1 MRILTFNWHTPYL
14 SLLVRLD
21 HEFEVAPPN
30 IGAPLK
36 SWDHAMRPMPPNVK
50 EITTAQASER
60 LLKEGHYDLLLAH
73 NVKDIVM
80 AKEARLPKLLVFH
93 NRLSTEAALGG
104 RPEAADGHRE
114 QVKTLTSLVY
124 RVFISETKR
133 ADWDMPGEIILPGV
147 DVSQYGGYTGEQRR
161 VLRVGNSIK
170 ARDLMTGFSLQE
182 EVLKDGLPNVIVG
195 ENPDIPESRVSAGWE
210 GLKKAYRENRLLLS
224 TAMPPWEDGYNLA
237 VLEAMATGMP
247 VAAVENPTCPIT
259 GGVDGFIGATA
270 EELREKVLALLD
282 DADLAKKIGAEGR
295 KTVERLF
302 PLSAFLEKWSA
313 AIRRAV
319 EWRPAKPRAA
329 FPKAAKKKVFK
340 PSFEGA
346 ENVLLSYTSYP
357 ATTGAYLE
365 RAMRKKLN
373 VVTAGAKLP
382 REAIAKW
389 DLGNMKTPAW
399 THDIDDQKAVLDMR
413 SVIERLPEGF
423 APDFFVW
430 VETGIGGP
438 PAALEALSVP
448 KAAYLI
454 DTHIHLE
461 KHIQTAK
468 MFDVVFLAQRAY
480 IPNFS
485 EAGVENVHWLP
496 LACDPEIHGKIDVE
510 KKHDV
515 GFVGSL
521 TDERRTRLLMRI
533 AERTRTRYDRLFLED
548 MARFFCQ
555 SRIVFNNAI
564 KNDLNMRVFE
574 ALCSGSMLLTDDADG
589 LRDFFTD
596 RESLVI
602 YDDENAAELAEYY
615 IEHEKERERIAAAG
629 RRAVLE
635 KHTYAHRVDEMMG
648 VMRSMGGGHERDR

>member
-1 MRILTFNWHTPYL
+1 MKILSFNWHTPYL
-14 SLLVRLD
+14 SLLARLD

-30 IGAPLK
+30 IAAPLK
-36 SWDHAMRPMPPNVK
+36 SWDHAMRPKPPNVR
-50 EITTAQASER
+50 EITTAQARER
-60 LLKEGHYDLLLAH
+60 LAKEGYYDLLLAH

-147 DVSQYGGYTGEQRR
+147 DVLQYGGYTGEQRR
-161 VLRVGNSIK
+161 VLRVGNSIR

-182 EVLKDGLPNVIVG
+182 EVLKGGLPNVIVG
-195 ENPDIPESRVSAGWE
+195 ENPDIPGSKVSAGWE
-210 GLKKAYRENRLLLS
+210 DLKKAYRENRLLLS

-247 VAAVENPTCPIT
+247 VVSVENPTCPIT
-259 GGVDGFIGATA
+259 GGVDGFVGAAA
-270 EELREKVLALLD
+270 EGLREKILKLLD
-282 DADLAKKIGAEGR
+282 DADLARRIGAEGR

-302 PLSAFLEKWSA
+302 PMSAFLEKWDG

-319 EWRPAKPRAA
+319 EWYPSKPSVV
-329 FPKAAKKKVFK
+329 FTKAAKPAKKVFK
-340 PSFEGA
+340 PVFESA

-357 ATTGAYLE
+357 ATTGAYME
-365 RAMRKKLN
+365 RAFREKLN
-373 VVTAGAKLP
+373 VVTAGARLP
-382 REAIAKW
+382 AHAIKAW
-389 DLGNMKTPAW
+389 DLARLKTRAW
-399 THDIDDQKAVLDMR
+399 PHDIDIQDVTLDMR

-423 APDFFVW
+423 EPDFFVW
-430 VETGIGGP
+430 VETGLGGP
-438 PAALEALSVP
+438 PAGMEALSVP
-448 KAAYLI
+448 KAACLI

-461 KHIQTAK
+461 KHIRTAR

-480 IPNFS
+480 IPEF
-485 EAGVENVHWLP
+485 EKAGVKNVHWLP
-496 LACDPEIHGKIDVE
+496 LACDPEIHGKIGVD

-521 TDERRTRLLMRI
+521 TDERRTRLLMRV
-533 AERTRTRYDRLFLED
+533 AERVEVRYDRLFLED
-548 MARFFCQ
+548 MTRFFLK

-596 RESLVI
+596 RENLVI
-602 YDDENAAELAEYY
+602 YNDENVAELAEYY
-615 IEHEKERERIAAAG
+615 IEHEQERERIAEAG

-648 VMRSMGGGHERDR
+648 VMRSMGGAA